1 MLEEDFDFIDYE
13 NALKAKPDYI
23 LDQCYNFI
31 TNLLEDNI
39 IRLYTCIDSFLFQD
53 IDYGKVIGIVPKWVA
68 DAGISP
74 ESACNKDSYE
84 KMKISFSHPYLNRE
98 CR

>member
-53 IDYGKVIGIVPKWVA
+53 HYCPL
-68 DAGISP
+68 
-74 ESACNKDSYE
+74 
-84 KMKISFSHPYLNRE
+84 KIFSIFK
-98 CR
+98 